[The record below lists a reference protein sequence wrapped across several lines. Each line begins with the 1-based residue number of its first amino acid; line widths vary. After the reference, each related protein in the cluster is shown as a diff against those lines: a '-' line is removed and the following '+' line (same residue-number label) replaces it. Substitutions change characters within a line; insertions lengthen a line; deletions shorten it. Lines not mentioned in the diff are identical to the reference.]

1 MESYEDD
8 ELLDEGAGTSGLDF
22 SDGRGDN
29 TGSRDDQVGDTS
41 AVTTREQEPT
51 QGVEL
56 VKKSK
61 SKSVVWTLFGF
72 KADANSQPI
81 DENKPICQ
89 LCQHTIAVKGGN
101 TSNLFSHLKNHHPK
115 KYSELKAGNTEL
127 SIRGKGKQVDQPKI
141 TSVQKYTRNS
151 KRWKQLTDAVTR
163 GMAKDMM
170 PVYSVEKPQFDSR
183 YELPSRNIFPK

>member
-1 MESYEDD
+1 MECDEDD
-8 ELLDEGAGTSGLDF
+8 ELLDEGAVTSELDF
-22 SDGRGDN
+22 SDDRGDN
-29 TGSRDDQVGDTS
+29 TGSRDN
-41 AVTTREQEPT
+41 QEPA

-72 KADANSQPI
+72 KADSKGQPI

-89 LCQHTIAVKGGN
+89 LCQHPIAVKGGN

-115 KYSELKAGNTEL
+115 KYSELKAGNTRL
-127 SIRGKGKQVDQPKI
+127 SICGKEKQVDQPKI
-141 TSVQKYTRNS
+141 TDALSSVQKYTQNS

-163 GMAKDMM
+163 GIAKDMM
-170 PVYSVEKPQFDSR
+170 PMYSVEKPGFRQMLTQFDSC
-183 YELPSRNIFPK
+183 YELPSRKYFPK